1 MEASA
6 SVERFVD
13 RLLRNVRSTTEDGT
27 PKETSAPRCGVDG
40 LISRVLAHAAKSSS
54 SAADVPFSSTPL
66 EALQVGE
73 SGQSASLLSSPWP
86 SSLDISGR
94 EAMSPIPFRP
104 ELNSSQDMEVSESST
119 SKPFRFGDVSTLS
132 LPSDG
137 SKEHEE
143 TRLPEE
149 VQRKELIK
157 EEAPFIEAE
166 DHDRHL
172 QEMQVTLRDLKKQLE
187 EETQEKQ
194 SLHHALAEAL
204 AALAESEKA
213 AENAQQGNA
222 TQVEQVVVQHV
233 VVAETEDVTQDSV
246 KTKTEGGIGNTLQVS
261 QSESSIGTGVLSE
274 SMHVGKANQS
284 LEHVSQVSVQTQA
297 DLSPSHA
304 ERQPME
310 VEPESP
316 QLEELERRLEE
327 TQRQLEACLQAAAKS
342 PDEAAKL
349 DPPIGHG
356 HDRHAPFSEVSSTAI
371 ALDEK
376 LMACLD
382 LRYLGDLD
390 PPEVLLKA
398 AMGQLYAIL
407 CLQTKAKSF
416 LAAEQLHELRAKRP
430 MPRQRAHRP
439 ASAMTCK
446 ASRQGVQRNSLPQ
459 ALPRG
464 RHDELD
470 EDASTARRRWSD
482 HQKVPPL
489 ALGQLNQFNERRSPS
504 TADTRTLDTEV
515 FDKKPPEVVVPCG
528 SAISAVR
535 GAAKPKACRPSS
547 SPGAFAQKRS
557 DNPPAKQ
564 LRRAMSAG
572 GAASRTREQS
582 ACRSRPQ
589 SHFRKSQRGNEGYI
603 PQAELWLI
611 KNRALASMMWPP
623 LSEAARGRR
632 PKTKTACVRCLPD
645 PPQVQGCEASGCC
658 A

>member
-1 MEASA
+1 MPK
-6 SVERFVD
+6 V
-13 RLLRNVRSTTEDGT
+13 STDT
-27 PKETSAPRCGVDG
+27 KAPRGRGVDG
-40 LISRVLAHAAKSSS
+40 FISRVLDHAAKSSS
-54 SAADVPFSSTPL
+54 TPV
-66 EALQVGE
+66 EVGE

-86 SSLDISGR
+86 SSLDISGG

-104 ELNSSQDMEVSESST
+104 ELNSSQDMEVSESSS
-119 SKPFRFGDVSTLS
+119 SKPFRFGGDVSTLS

-149 VQRKELIK
+149 VPRKDLIK
-157 EEAPFIEAE
+157 EEGPLIEAE

-172 QEMQVTLRDLKKQLE
+172 QEMQVTLRDLQKQLE

-194 SLHHALAEAL
+194 SLNHALAEAL

-222 TQVEQVVVQHV
+222 TQVQQVAVAEPTI
-233 VVAETEDVTQDSV
+233 AETEDVTQDSV
-246 KTKTEGGIGNTLQVS
+246 KTGAEGGIANTLQVS
-261 QSESSIGTGVLSE
+261 QSESSFGAGVLSE

-284 LEHVSQVSVQTQA
+284 LEHAVSQASVQTQA

-310 VEPESP
+310 AQVDPESP

-342 PDEAAKL
+342 PEEAAKL

-356 HDRHAPFSEVSSTAI
+356 HDGHAPFSEVSSI
-371 ALDEK
+371 AVASEEK

-382 LRYLGDLD
+382 LRYLGNLD

-446 ASRQGVQRNSLPQ
+446 ANRQGVQRKSLPQ
-459 ALPRG
+459 AFPRG

-482 HQKVPPL
+482 QMVPPL
-489 ALGQLNQFNERRSPS
+489 ALGQLNQFSERRSPS
-504 TADTRTLDTEV
+504 TADTRTLSPEV
-515 FDKKPPEVVVPCG
+515 DEKPPEVVVPCG

-535 GAAKPKACRPSS
+535 AGAAKPKACRPSS
-547 SPGAFAQKRS
+547 SPGAFAQKGS

-572 GAASRTREQS
+572 GAAASRTREQS

-589 SHFRKSQRGNEGYI
+589 SHSRKSQRGFHEGYI

-645 PPQVQGCEASGCC
+645 PPQVQGCEASAAPASEGQGCC